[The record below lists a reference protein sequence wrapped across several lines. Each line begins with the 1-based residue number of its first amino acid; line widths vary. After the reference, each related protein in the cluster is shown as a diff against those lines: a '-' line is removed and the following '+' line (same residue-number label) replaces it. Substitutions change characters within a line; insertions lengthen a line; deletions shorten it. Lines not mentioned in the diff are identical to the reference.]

1 MLTFIS
7 KPCLC
12 SKFFRSKFAEK
23 SRNFKIGK
31 LFKLLLT
38 GMYSEREILGSSKKF
53 SSYTFTHFGW
63 SGVDT
68 NREIS
73 FPFEHLPSKVE

>member
-1 MLTFIS
+1 
-7 KPCLC
+7 
-12 SKFFRSKFAEK
+12 
-23 SRNFKIGK
+23 
-31 LFKLLLT
+31 
-38 GMYSEREILGSSKKF
+38 MYSESEILGSSKKF

-63 SGVDT
+63 GGVDT